1 MKPPFAPF
9 PVANRPTPLP
19 QTVAGLMQAGRIAE
33 AEALCRRHLTQ
44 LPKDGGAWFLLAGI
58 LTRRGDG
65 SGALEALNTCLSLLP
80 DHLEA
85 LQQRAFLNFKRNA
98 LDDALG
104 DLDRVLKTHP
114 KHISALYHRGTVL
127 DAKGRL
133 AEAEASFKKALK
145 IDPKQVPIWIS
156 LSTTQKR
163 QAKEHPKKEDDA
175 IASCRKA
182 LALAPDDIPACN
194 NLGNIL
200 AARGERDEARQLFE
214 KVLTRVP
221 DMKQT
226 RLNLA
231 ELFFKEGDFRTARDH
246 YLKADNPVS
255 RARALECLVHLQDW
269 ETYDRE
275 APDRAA
281 TEPNNL
287 RMASISS
294 YVADRRGTDDPFPF
308 CPDPMGHVAIF
319 KNLGL
324 DEPAEPF
331 LEALS
336 DQLLQRDAV
345 WEPLGSTTTKGYQTQ
360 VNLLRAAE
368 GPAARI
374 EPILKAAVAQYRERF
389 AGSDC
394 GLIRNWPEQSALD
407 AWFVNLRKGG
417 HQRAHNHPYGWLSG
431 VFYLKLPTEQGPPEG
446 SIEFDLLGSTYPALG
461 DSPTPTKRHDPAL
474 GDLVLFPSTLFH
486 RTIPFS
492 SEESRLSVAF
502 DLVPISEAPHTPS

>member
-1 MKPPFAPF
+1 MKPPFPPF
-9 PVANRPTPLP
+9 PNANSTMSLP
-19 QTVAGLMQAGRIAE
+19 QTVSGLVRAGRASE
-33 AEALCRRHLTQ
+33 AEALCRRYLTQ
-44 LPKDGGAWFLLAGI
+44 TPKDGGVWFLLSGI
-58 LTRRGDG
+58 LVRLGDAA
-65 SGALEALNTCLSLLP
+65 GALAALNTCLSLVP
-80 DHLEA
+80 DHMDA

-104 DLDRVLKTHP
+104 DLDRVLKKQP
-114 KHISALYHRGTVL
+114 RNVAALYHRGTVL

-133 AEAEASFKKALK
+133 ADAEVSFKKALK
-145 IDPKQVPIWIS
+145 LDPKQVPIWIS

-194 NLGNIL
+194 NLGNML
-200 AARGERDEARQLFE
+200 AARGDRAEAQHLFE

-231 ELFFKEGDFRTARDH
+231 ELFFKAGDFGTARDH
-246 YLKADNPVS
+246 YLKADSVIS

-269 ETYDRE
+269 DTYDRE

-281 TEPNNL
+281 KEPNNL
-287 RMASISS
+287 RMASISC
-294 YVADRRGTDDPFPF
+294 YVAERRGTEDPFPF
-308 CPDPMGHVAIF
+308 CPDPMAHVAIF

-324 DEPAEPF
+324 DEPAGPF

-374 EPILKAAVAQYRERF
+374 EPILKAAVAQYREKF

-394 GLIRNWPEQSALD
+394 GLIRNWPENSALD

-431 VFYLKLPTEQGPPEG
+431 VFYLKLPIEQGPPEG
-446 SIEFDLLGSTYPALG
+446 SIEFDLLGSTYPVLG
-461 DSPTPTKRHDPAL
+461 DTPTPTMRHDPMV